1 MAEGTK
7 EQGRGV
13 GGTRSR
19 AASWLAW
26 ALMALSVALLLGGMA
41 LSRAASSTVSDRPFG
56 GETED
61 SSVVA
66 DLVTILPFSV
76 VGAIIA
82 SRHPRNTIGWLFCS
96 VGVTIGLNSFAGAYA
111 EFWLASGFGIN
122 SLGETAA
129 WFSSWMWIL
138 LVYVPTSF
146 LLLLF
151 PDGRLPSPRW
161 RPVAWGVA
169 LGTAGGVVG
178 YALRAGPLVDFPQIA
193 NPYGVDG
200 PVVGMVGV
208 AGSIVAAGS
217 MVASAVSLIV
227 RLRRAGS
234 EQRQQIKWLAY
245 GGAVVV
251 GGVCVGGLAI
261 PWNVPVSILI
271 MSVSLLGLPVF
282 TGIAIVRH
290 RLYDIDLLINR
301 TLVYASL
308 TAMLVLLYV
317 GGVVF
322 FQYVFRAITGQES
335 QLAIVAS
342 TLAIAALFNPLRGRI
357 QEFVN
362 RRFYRRKYDAA
373 KTLAAFNARLRDQ
386 TDLDALGDDLV
397 GVARGTMQ
405 PEHVSLW
412 LRPVPES
419 EAKRAALRQVGHE

>member
-1 MAEGTK
+1 MS
-7 EQGRGV
+7 
-13 GGTRSR
+13 SR
-19 AASWLAW
+19 AAAWLAW
-26 ALMALSVALLLGGMA
+26 SVVALSVALLVGGIA
-41 LSRAASSTVSDRPFG
+41 LSRAAGYAVPDLPLG

-61 SSVVA
+61 GSVVA
-66 DLVTILPFSV
+66 NLVTLVPFSV

-96 VGVTIGLNSFAGAYA
+96 VGVTIGLNSFTGDYA
-111 EFWLASGFGIN
+111 EFWLASGFGTS

-129 WFSSWMWIL
+129 WFSSWLWIL
-138 LVYVPTSF
+138 LVYFPASL

-169 LGTAGGVVG
+169 LGTTGGVLG
-178 YALRAGPLVDFPQIA
+178 YALKAGPLVDFPQIA
-193 NPYGVDG
+193 NPYGVDS

-251 GGVCVGGLAI
+251 GTICVGALII
-261 PWNVPVSILI
+261 PWSVPVSILI

-301 TLVYASL
+301 TLVYGSL
-308 TAMLVLLYV
+308 TVLLAATYV
-317 GGVVF
+317 GGVVGL
-322 FQYVFRAITGQES
+322 QRVFIAAAGHTS
-335 QLAIVAS
+335 TLAVVAS
-342 TLAIAALFNPLRGRI
+342 TLAIAALFNPLRRRVQG
-357 QEFVN
+357 FVD
-362 RRFYRRKYDAA
+362 RRFYRSKYDAR
-373 KTLAAFNARLRDQ
+373 KTLEGFSEKLRDE
-386 TDLDALGDDLV
+386 TDLDALSDHLE
-397 GVARGTMQ
+397 GVVRETMQ
-405 PEHVSLW
+405 PTHVSLW
-412 LRPVPES
+412 QRPDTDS
-419 EAKRAALRQVGHE
+419 EDRQTA